1 MTNINTDEP
10 LALNIKLTGA
20 AAILVKQ
27 LSERHG
33 ITPDKVISKA
43 LATENYF
50 AQETQAGSKIFLQ
63 RVDES
68 IRQVTFN

>member
-1 MTNINTDEP
+1 MTNINTNEP
-10 LALNIKLTGA
+10 LALNIKLTGP
-20 AAILVKQ
+20 AAILVQQ
-27 LSERHG
+27 LSEQYG

-63 RVDES
+63 RADES
-68 IRQVTFN
+68 IRQVAFK